1 MTITL
6 YLVSRDDIRDKLVDF
21 IESYSDLNGHF
32 AETDVTKGSLL
43 TIYTDLDVS
52 HLALE
57 LRIPVGKL
65 HSVTQS
71 SRRKSPLRLTLF
83 AFDNVDTE
91 VTEELIGSDLYK
103 QYNFLRRNHQK
114 KLEESL
120 NRSRNSRTAVRG
132 KLDISSRVK
141 EETVYYSEEDLT
153 YTEEK
158 MDLSR
163 IPEFL
168 IPSWNTKDENGL
180 ENFISALESAMAMGV
195 TTNAKVLI
203 YCAMVKSDKS
213 SLLEGLTTETE
224 SVEAFAT
231 WLREGYGPTPS
242 QQRSIFQ
249 SMRQKSTE
257 TEVDF
262 FIRLEKTY
270 FQSRGMKKPTGNA
283 FTDHMKA
290 DIQHVFLQGL
300 DNREVKRLMWVNS
313 GTLEYENLPTLAKS
327 YACAIN
333 DVEKIYNIETSN
345 VNRIVGLERKMDDIS
360 LGQTNLESTDTNRAG
375 RSRRRRSEQ

>member
-1 MTITL
+1 M
-6 YLVSRDDIRDKLVDF
+6 VDF
-21 IESYSDLNGHF
+21 IETYSDLNGHF
-32 AETDVTKGSLL
+32 AVKDVAKGSLL
-43 TIYTDLDVS
+43 TIYTDLNVN

-57 LRIPVGKL
+57 LRIPIGKL
-65 HSVTQS
+65 HSIARS

-103 QYNFLRRNHQK
+103 QYNFLRRKHQK

-120 NRSRNSRTAVRG
+120 NRSRNSRTAEKGR
-132 KLDISSRVK
+132 LDISNRVK
-141 EETVYYSEEDLT
+141 EETVFHSQEDLT
-153 YTEEK
+153 FTEEK

-180 ENFISALESAMAMGV
+180 ENFISALESAMEMGIA
-195 TTNAKVLI
+195 TDEKVLI
-203 YCAMVKSDKS
+203 YCAMVKSGRS
-213 SLLEGLTTETE
+213 SLLEGLTTESE
-224 SVEAFAT
+224 SLEAFT
-231 WLREGYGPTPS
+231 KWLRERFGPTPS

-270 FQSRGMKKPTGNA
+270 FQSREMKKPTGTA

-290 DIQHVFLQGL
+290 DIQHQFMQGL
-300 DNREVKRLMWVNS
+300 HKPEVKRLIWVNS
-313 GTLEYENLPTLAKS
+313 GTLKYEDLPTLAKS
-327 YACAIN
+327 YASAIK
-333 DVEKIYNIETSN
+333 DVDKVYNIEPAN
-345 VNRIVGLERKMDDIS
+345 VNRVVGLERKLKDIR
-360 LGQTNLESTDTNRAG
+360 LGHQNSESPDTNRAG
-375 RSRRRRSEQ
+375 RSPRRRSDQ

>member
-1 MTITL
+1 M
-6 YLVSRDDIRDKLVDF
+6 VDF
-21 IESYSDLNGHF
+21 IETYSDLNGHF
-32 AETDVTKGSLL
+32 AVKDVAKGSLL
-43 TIYTDLDVS
+43 TIYTDLNVN

-57 LRIPVGKL
+57 LRIPIGKL
-65 HSVTQS
+65 HSITRS

-120 NRSRNSRTAVRG
+120 NRSRNSRTAEKGR
-132 KLDISSRVK
+132 LDISNRVK
-141 EETVYYSEEDLT
+141 EETVFHSQEDLT
-153 YTEEK
+153 FTEEK

-180 ENFISALESAMAMGV
+180 ENFISALESAMAMGIA
-195 TTNAKVLI
+195 TDEKVLI
-203 YCAMVKSDKS
+203 YCAMVKSGRS
-213 SLLEGLTTETE
+213 SLLEGLTTESE
-224 SVEAFAT
+224 SLEAFT
-231 WLREGYGPTPS
+231 KWLRERFGPTPS

-262 FIRLEKTY
+262 FH
-270 FQSRGMKKPTGNA
+270 QVG
-283 FTDHMKA
+283 
-290 DIQHVFLQGL
+290 
-300 DNREVKRLMWVNS
+300 
-313 GTLEYENLPTLAKS
+313 ENILSVT
-327 YACAIN
+327 
-333 DVEKIYNIETSN
+333 
-345 VNRIVGLERKMDDIS
+345 
-360 LGQTNLESTDTNRAG
+360 
-375 RSRRRRSEQ
+375 

>member
-1 MTITL
+1 
-6 YLVSRDDIRDKLVDF
+6 
-21 IESYSDLNGHF
+21 
-32 AETDVTKGSLL
+32 
-43 TIYTDLDVS
+43 
-52 HLALE
+52 
-57 LRIPVGKL
+57 
-65 HSVTQS
+65 
-71 SRRKSPLRLTLF
+71 
-83 AFDNVDTE
+83 
-91 VTEELIGSDLYK
+91 
-103 QYNFLRRNHQK
+103 
-114 KLEESL
+114 
-120 NRSRNSRTAVRG
+120 
-132 KLDISSRVK
+132 
-141 EETVYYSEEDLT
+141 
-153 YTEEK
+153 

-203 YCAMVKSDKS
+203 YCAMVKSDRS

-231 WLREGYGPTPS
+231 WLREGYGPTTS

-283 FTDHMKA
+283 FTDHMNA

-300 DNREVKRLMWVNS
+300 HNREVKRLLWVNS
-313 GTLEYENLPTLAKS
+313 GTLEYDNLPTLAKS

-333 DVEKIYNIETSN
+333 DVEKVYNIEPSN

-360 LGQTNLESTDTNRAG
+360 L
-375 RSRRRRSEQ
+375 